1 MCLQSEASA
10 ATNGGKGF
18 VGLTVGKVAKDVQ
31 DMSSQLQSLSEFA
44 RGVTSKDFHNQKP
57 FRFEIQLSRGFC
69 FVLFSL
75 VFGGLVV
82 WEFNTSFQNLRVFS
96 SKCED
101 SMNVLFTLKSSTG
114 NNLFIIFQGNY
125 FIRLPVSFLTK
136 IRIPK
141 TKIEQLINLI
151 AFLMLH
157 SRTNQHGPNHYWRKN
172 QTFQTFPLE
181 TRAAGNFFNHFL
193 FN

>member
-69 FVLFSL
+69 FVLFSFQHFISKFKSIL
-75 VFGGLVV
+75 KQMRI
-82 WEFNTSFQNLRVFS
+82 FNECIVY
-96 SKCED
+96 
-101 SMNVLFTLKSSTG
+101 LKEL
-114 NNLFIIFQGNY
+114 N
-125 FIRLPVSFLTK
+125 R
-136 IRIPK
+136 
-141 TKIEQLINLI
+141 
-151 AFLMLH
+151 
-157 SRTNQHGPNHYWRKN
+157 
-172 QTFQTFPLE
+172 
-181 TRAAGNFFNHFL
+181 
-193 FN
+193 

>member
-31 DMSSQLQSLSEFA
+31 DMSSQQQSLSAFA
-44 RGVTSKDFHNQKP
+44 RGVTSKDFPNQKP
-57 FRFEIQLSRGFC
+57 FRSEIQLSRGFC

-75 VFGGLVV
+75 LFGGLVV

-96 SKCED
+96 SKCEY
-101 SMNVLFTLKSSTG
+101 SMNVLFTLISSTG

-157 SRTNQHGPNHYWRKN
+157 SRTNQHDPNHYWRKN

>member
-31 DMSSQLQSLSEFA
+31 DMSSQQQSLSAFA
-44 RGVTSKDFHNQKP
+44 RGVTSKDFPNQKP
-57 FRFEIQLSRGFC
+57 FRSEIQLSRGFC

-75 VFGGLVV
+75 LFGGLVV

-96 SKCED
+96 SKCEY
-101 SMNVLFTLKSSTG
+101 SMNVLFTLISSTG

-125 FIRLPVSFLTK
+125 FIR
-136 IRIPK
+136 
-141 TKIEQLINLI
+141 
-151 AFLMLH
+151 
-157 SRTNQHGPNHYWRKN
+157 
-172 QTFQTFPLE
+172 
-181 TRAAGNFFNHFL
+181 
-193 FN
+193 